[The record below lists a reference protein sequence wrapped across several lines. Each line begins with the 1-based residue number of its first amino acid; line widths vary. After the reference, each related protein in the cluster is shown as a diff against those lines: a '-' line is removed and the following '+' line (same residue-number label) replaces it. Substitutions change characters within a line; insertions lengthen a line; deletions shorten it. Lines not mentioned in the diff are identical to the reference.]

1 MTVDPPS
8 QSVEVTDSVKFT
20 TTVSGLE
27 KEKFSYQWN
36 HNGVDINGET
46 KETLTIDDA
55 TKNHS
60 GSYQC
65 FVTNEFGDSDNSAS
79 ELFVTGEIP

>member
-8 QSVEVTDSVKFT
+8 HSAEVTDSVKFT
-20 TTVSGLE
+20 TTVSGVK
-27 KEKFSYQWN
+27 KEKFSYQWK

-46 KETLTIDDA
+46 KETLIIDDA
-55 TKNHS
+55 
-60 GSYQC
+60 
-65 FVTNEFGDSDNSAS
+65 TNEFGDSDNSAS